1 MQLYFLCFAGN
12 SKKRSFHCI
21 ENITFEAL
29 MKKYIL
35 LPVSM
40 ILLAF
45 VSCTEKLS
53 LNEPWKEIMVIY
65 GFLDHTQAVQYV
77 RLTKTFLGDGD
88 NSGYAK
94 IPDSIYYDAKIIDVK
109 LYEYA
114 GNAATTL
121 LRTITL
127 RDTILQDLPPG
138 AFAQSPNR
146 LFYTNQ
152 ALDVANTYKIVA
164 KNIRTGYEAKAST
177 KLISILP
184 LVSSSLF
191 SVITGAGNDRSY
203 SNFSFS
209 QKSTPSTKSFQ
220 CSLQFFFA
228 DSFNNGSVTEKM
240 LEYKYPLQILDN
252 PKGGVTSNQIINGR
266 DFMGF
271 LKSNRANAFPAN
283 GAFRRARGVYLT
295 QTVAAE
301 ELTNYYSINKP
312 SSALL
317 LEKPVYTN
325 ITNGV
330 GIFSSRAYRVQGNL
344 QRGGLMGLSD
354 GTKQVLASDSI
365 GLGFVYP

>member
-1 MQLYFLCFAGN
+1 MLKFICFN
-12 SKKRSFHCI
+12 KTHKNRSRHCP

-29 MKKYIL
+29 MKKYL
-35 LPVSM
+35 L
-40 ILLAF
+40 LLLSTLLLTFAG
-45 VSCTEKLS
+45 CKEKLS

-65 GFLDHTQAVQYV
+65 GFLDHTQAIQYI
-77 RLTKTFLGDGD
+77 RITKAFLGDGD

-94 IPDSIYYDAKIIDVK
+94 IPDSIYYDPKIIDAK

-114 GNAATTL
+114 GNTATTL

-127 RDTILQDLPPG
+127 RDTILQDLPEG

-152 ALDVANTYKIVA
+152 TLDVVNTYKIVV
-164 KNIRTGYEAKAST
+164 KNTRTGYEAKAST

-191 SVITGAGNDRSY
+191 SVVTGAANDRSY
-203 SNFSFS
+203 SNFSFT
-209 QKSTPSTKSFQ
+209 QKSTPNTKSFQ
-220 CSLQFFFA
+220 CTLQFFYA

-252 PKGGVTSNQIINGR
+252 PKGGVSSNQIINGR
-266 DFMGF
+266 DFIGF
-271 LKSNRANAFPAN
+271 LKSNKANSFPAN
-283 GAFRRARGVYLT
+283 GTFRRARGVYLT
-295 QTVAAE
+295 QTCAAE

-312 SSALL
+312 GGALL

-344 QRGGLMGLSD
+344 QRGGIMGLSD
-354 GTKQVLASDSI
+354 GTKQVLAADSI